1 MIPILFVLPWAG
13 IATFLLIVVR
23 RARQLPTVAVCDHD
37 GAPKVSVIIPARNE
51 AENIEACLGSLT
63 KSSYPN
69 FEIIVV
75 NDRTED
81 RTAELARAVPPG
93 NAKRLVVIDGVA
105 LPRGWLGKPWAC
117 QQGARSSSAQL
128 LLFVDADTTHGESLL
143 TRSVTELQNEGA
155 DLLNVIGYQV
165 MGSFWERLV
174 QPQIFMSVICRH
186 PDLER
191 SAGSSRWQDG
201 IANGQFMLMKQESYV
216 AIGGHESVRD
226 RVLEDLALAQLVKRH
241 GQTLI
246 VRLAMDD
253 LATRM
258 HRSLTDLIKG
268 WSRLMQVGSIQGQSL
283 VPSFSLMTI
292 GNLLLWV
299 MPPVILMSI
308 LLGVDGEAFLIWSS
322 VVCGL
327 SILIHASFLK
337 ALRAPIYYAL
347 LYPLGSLIVV
357 YIMVRS
363 RVHAGDV
370 EWKGRSY
377 AVSK

>member
-1 MIPILFVLPWAG
+1 MIPILFVLPWAV
-13 IATFLLIVVR
+13 TVVFLLIVVK
-23 RARQLPTVAVCDHD
+23 RARLLPTGTVFDRE

-75 NDRTED
+75 NDRSED
-81 RTAELARAVPPG
+81 RTAELARAVPRG

-105 LPRGWLGKPWAC
+105 LPRGWFGKPWAC
-117 QQGARSSSAQL
+117 QQGARLSSAQL

-143 TRSVTELQNEGA
+143 SRSVTELQNEGA

-165 MGSFWERLV
+165 MGSFWECLV
-174 QPQIFMSVICRH
+174 QPQIFMSVVFRH

-191 SAGSSRWQDG
+191 SAGSTRWQDG
-201 IANGQFMLMKQESYV
+201 IANGQFMLMKQESYR
-216 AIGGHESVRD
+216 ASGGHESVRD

-241 GQTLI
+241 GQTLVI
-246 VRLAMDD
+246 RLAMDD

-268 WSRLMQVGSIQGQSL
+268 WSRLIQVGSIQGQSL
-283 VPSFSLMTI
+283 VPSFSLMVI

-299 MPPVILMSI
+299 MPPVILMST
-308 LLGVDGEAFLIWSS
+308 LLGMGGEAFLIWSS

-327 SILIHASFLK
+327 SVLIHASFLK
-337 ALRAPIYYAL
+337 ALKAPTYYAL

-357 YIMVRS
+357 HIMVRS
-363 RVHAGDV
+363 RMHAGDV